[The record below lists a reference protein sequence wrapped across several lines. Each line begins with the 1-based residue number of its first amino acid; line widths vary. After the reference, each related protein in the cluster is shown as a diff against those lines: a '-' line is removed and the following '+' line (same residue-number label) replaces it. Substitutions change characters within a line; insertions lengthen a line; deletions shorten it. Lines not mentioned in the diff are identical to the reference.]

1 MKSFLYLNSKSPAGL
16 LSFMLLM
23 LVAYSCNS
31 GEEPEFLADIGICT
45 GPDNTTVMAD
55 AGYTY
60 FEGGVQWLL
69 VPEDPDEKFDSIF
82 RDVQEAALPV
92 RACNSFL
99 PGRLKSVGPEAV
111 HDKILAY
118 AETAFK
124 RAQMLGIETIVFGSG
139 GSRSVPEG
147 FPADSARQQFIAL
160 LKKMGPVAGRYD
172 VTVVLE
178 PLNKK
183 EVNFLNSVKEG
194 AGIVEEVDHPNIRLL
209 ADIYHMMM
217 EDEGPESILEHGHL
231 IKHLHI
237 AEEEGRAAPGTHKE
251 DFVPYFR
258 ALKEIGYKGRISIEG
273 RWEDLATQAPTAIAY
288 IHQQKSLLN

>member
-1 MKSFLYLNSKSPAGL
+1 MERNQFRKPIIPAVLAFIL
-16 LSFMLLM
+16 LITLLH
-23 LVAYSCNS
+23 SCS
-31 GEEPEFLADIGICT
+31 SVEKPEFLADIGICT
-45 GPDNTTVMAD
+45 GPNNANLMAE

-82 RDVQEAALPV
+82 RVVQDAALPA

-111 HDKILAY
+111 HDEILAY

-139 GSRSVPEG
+139 GSRSIPEG
-147 FPADSARQQFIAL
+147 FPADSARQQFITL
-160 LKKMGPVAGRYD
+160 LKRMGPVAGKYD

-237 AEEEGRAAPGTHKE
+237 AEEEGRAAPGTHNE

-258 ALKEIGYKGRISIEG
+258 ALKEIGYTGRISIEG
-273 RWEDLATQAPTAIAY
+273 RWDDLAAQAPGAIAY
-288 IHQQKSLLN
+288 MNQQKSILN